1 MAAAGLLGRR
11 AAELAAAAPA
21 AVVSVAQQ
29 QQLFALQQSVIAASA
44 PAWQLLGAFLLGG
57 AVSTIVLTAE
67 ALRKAFGPKNV
78 QRARKLFML
87 VFKRTWQVFVT
98 MLGAASL
105 ALVRRQLPGA
115 PCLVIDDAELCE
127 IPRPRLEEAWLILRA
142 GWNEAK
148 RVAAEGVE
156 AIRLEL
162 KFTSA
167 VVGQLGMVT
176 LQYMVDRLTPLRFS
190 ALMEEA
196 LRESL
201 HSMLDDPL
209 INMRLQK
216 LELRRFS
223 AGAVTPKLLAARA
236 YDLGDNAMAFDI
248 DMVWESQMAAEIDAI
263 TVGAIGARVP
273 VAVRNL
279 RFAGPVRVVITHLMP
294 EAPGYGAVLLS
305 LASPPELDLDCT
317 VAGVAYVTRVPWLRS
332 ELERSMQEA
341 IAEEMLWPR
350 RLVIPADKEGTID
363 DPVLSQRQLDELTR
377 DDPLL
382 RVLEKVEETAADAG
396 LPSAVDADR
405 DEAAGRLP
413 SLNVNL
419 GVLGLD
425 NSALANFTKDLASGQ
440 LTPNLDDFD
449 WASALESL
457 QPNQGDKEKQRLDKE
472 EKRRKKEE
480 RRRADAD
487 ATKEGGNASADAP
500 WWAPLAGA
508 TAAVGGG
515 LQVAWS
521 ATANTTVAAGSAIG
535 GVFAGIQL
543 PGQGGGASN
552 ASAAAN
558 ATATAAA
565 TAAATA
571 SGAVEAAQAEG
582 DAANASAARPWWRFG
597 LGRADGAAA
606 DDDAIAAEDVA
617 VAAAAAA
624 ANNATEIGAPPPVVL
639 GGDAY
644 ATVGAVKSAKASA
657 AIFAARG
664 FFSAPTANATALAT
678 PAAAAAAAARR
689 RWRVRLGRRAVGI
702 GPVRYTP
709 VTRFKRR
716 PRRAVGEGA
725 AAANA
730 TDGSK
735 LLSRWRRSLG
745 WVGNASGLDSALTYV
760 GGVGQAA
767 ESTIYELGQATGS
780 TIDELGQA
788 AGSTFDGFID
798 AGGAT
803 MEELGQAIEQNTAA
817 ANEAVEGAVVETTAR
832 YETVQTWVQ
841 ALSRNRS
848 ELATTLID
856 EMIAGVEEAAA
867 KSAGT
872 TADLLEAEEIETIQV
887 ADVAEGQVTPTA
899 PEAKPKAPAGGPAN
913 DDAFWM

>member
-11 AAELAAAAPA
+11 AAELAVAAPA
-21 AVVSVAQQ
+21 AVASVAQQ
-29 QQLFALQQSVIAASA
+29 QQLLALQQSAIAASA

-57 AVSTIVLTAE
+57 AVSTVVLTAE
-67 ALRKAFGPKNV
+67 GLRKTFGPKNV

-127 IPRPRLEEAWLILRA
+127 TPRPRLEEAWLILKA
-142 GWNEAK
+142 GFNEAK

-167 VVGQLGMVT
+167 VVGQPGMVT

-196 LRESL
+196 LRDSL

-223 AGAVTPKLLAARA
+223 AGPVTPTLLAARA
-236 YDLGDNAMAFDI
+236 YDLGETAMAFDI
-248 DMVWESQMAAEIDAI
+248 DMVWESQMAAEIDAV

-279 RFAGPVRVVITHLMP
+279 RFAGPVRVVVTHLMP

-350 RLVIPADKEGTID
+350 RIVIPADKEGTID
-363 DPVLSQRQLDELTR
+363 NPVLSARQLDELTR

-382 RVLEKVEETAADAG
+382 RVLEKVENTAADAG

-405 DEAAGRLP
+405 DEAADRLP
-413 SLNVNL
+413 ALNVNL

-440 LTPNLDDFD
+440 LTPNLEDFD

-457 QPNQGDKEKQRLDKE
+457 GQGDKEEKQRRKE
-472 EKRRKKEE
+472 Q
-480 RRRADAD
+480 RRANAN
-487 ATKEGGNASADAP
+487 ATQGGANASADTP
-500 WWAPLAGA
+500 WWAPVTGA
-508 TAAVGGG
+508 ASAVGGG

-543 PGQGGGASN
+543 PGQGGGN
-552 ASAAAN
+552 ASAAN
-558 ATATAAA
+558 A

-571 SGAVEAAQAEG
+571 SRAVEAAQG
-582 DAANASAARPWWRFG
+582 DGAASNASARPPWWRFG
-597 LGRADGAAA
+597 LGRA
-606 DDDAIAAEDVA
+606 ESNES

-624 ANNATEIGAPPPVVL
+624 AAAADGDALAPSAAASEEGDANATETAPQPVVL
-639 GGDAY
+639 GGAADA
-644 ATVGAVKSAKASA
+644 AADAAQAKATDAVA
-657 AIFAARG
+657 ASRG
-664 FFSAPTANATALAT
+664 FFSSQTNATALAT
-678 PAAAAAAAARR
+678 PAAVRR
-689 RWRVRLGRRAVGI
+689 RWRVRLGRKAVGI
-702 GPVRYTP
+702 GPIRYTP
-709 VTRFKRR
+709 IARRQRR
-716 PRRAVGEGA
+716 PRRDVEGAAEAVAAAKAAEAAAA

-735 LLSRWRRSLG
+735 LLSRWRLSLG
-745 WVGNASGLDSALTYV
+745 WVGNASGVGAVDSALSSAVSYV
-760 GGVGQAA
+760 GEVGQAA

-780 TIDELGQA
+780 TFDELGQA
-788 AGSTFDGFID
+788 AGKTYDDLID

-803 MEELGQAIEQNTAA
+803 IEELGQAIEQNTAA
-817 ANEAVEGAVVETTAR
+817 AGEVVEGAVFETTAR
-832 YETVQTWVQ
+832 YESVQTWVQ

-848 ELATTLID
+848 ELATTLIE

-872 TADLLEAEEIETIQV
+872 TADLLEAEETIQV
-887 ADVAEGQVTPTA
+887 ADVTEGQVTPTT
-899 PEAKPKAPAGGPAN
+899 PEEKPKAPAVGPASN
-913 DDAFWM
+913 DFWM